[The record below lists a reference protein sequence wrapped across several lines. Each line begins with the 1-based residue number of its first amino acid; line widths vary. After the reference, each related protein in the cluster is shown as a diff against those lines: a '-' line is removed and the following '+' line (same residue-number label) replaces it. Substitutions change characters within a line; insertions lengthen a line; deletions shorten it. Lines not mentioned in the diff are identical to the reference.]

1 MADDIEITNVLLSV
15 IIGYFISLKLGRLFK
30 K

>member
-1 MADDIEITNVLLSV
+1 MVDIGITNVLLSV